1 MWWAFIQGA
10 MSIPDSRVLLP
21 TQGDWTNEVQPPRL
35 GDYTNISYLKL
46 LENFVKNVS
55 LCIAL
60 CCIVTLLTQ
69 KELARRPSS
78 LLLIHQSTSCHISLC
93 LHGVCPNIYSHL
105 LSHFLEGRKFQEF
118 VQLNSQTLA
127 YTYQLSWLLNL
138 KKLLGTTMIFFW
150 LHISNW
156 NWSWHFLMFSIQDYW
171 C

>member
-1 MWWAFIQGA
+1 MQRLELPPSAQDWPLPSTYSSCYVWRHIKY
-10 MSIPDSRVLLP
+10 LLSKRIG
-21 TQGDWTNEVQPPRL
+21 Q
-35 GDYTNISYLKL
+35 
-46 LENFVKNVS
+46 NFVKNVS

-69 KELARRPSS
+69 KALARRPSS

-93 LHGVCPNIYSHL
+93 LHGVCPNIYYSHL

-138 KKLLGTTMIFFW
+138 KKLLGTTMIFFFW
-150 LHISNW
+150 LHISK
-156 NWSWHFLMFSIQDYW
+156 SFKLQ
-171 C
+171 